1 MKRIR
6 VVLADDHVLV
16 RRGMRALVEQMA
28 GVEVIGEAADGREVL
43 DLVKR
48 LRPHVVLMDI
58 SMPELNGLDA
68 AALLQRDFPEVRT
81 ILLSMHADERY
92 VARALGVGAS
102 GYVLKSA
109 DAMELELAIRAAV
122 RGESYLSPAVAR
134 TVMKG
139 DLAGEN
145 DVPLSARQREVL
157 QLIAEGNSTK
167 TIAAKL
173 SVSVKTVE
181 SHRANLMQRLGIHDV
196 PGLVRYAIRTGIV
209 GSGE

>member
-1 MKRIR
+1 VNPIR

-28 GVEVIGEAADGREVL
+28 GVQVIGEAADGREVL

-68 AALLQRDFPEVRT
+68 AARLQRDFPEVRT

-122 RGESYLSPAVAR
+122 RGESFLSPAVAR

-139 DLAGEN
+139 DLPRGN

-181 SHRANLMQRLGIHDV
+181 SHRANVMQRLGIHDV

>member
-109 DAMELELAIRAAV
+109 DAMELE
-122 RGESYLSPAVAR
+122 P
-134 TVMKG
+134 
-139 DLAGEN
+139 
-145 DVPLSARQREVL
+145 SA
-157 QLIAEGNSTK
+157 ST
-167 TIAAKL
+167 
-173 SVSVKTVE
+173 
-181 SHRANLMQRLGIHDV
+181 
-196 PGLVRYAIRTGIV
+196 P
-209 GSGE
+209 

>member
-1 MKRIR
+1 MKTIR

-16 RRGMRALVEQMA
+16 RRGMRALVEQLA
-28 GVEVIGEAADGREVL
+28 NVEVVGEAADGREVL
-43 DLVKR
+43 DLVR
-48 LRPHVVLMDI
+48 RIRPHVVLMDI

-68 AALLQRDFPEVRT
+68 TAQLRHDFPEVRT

-109 DAMELELAIRAAV
+109 DAVELELAIRAAA
-122 RGESYLSPAVAR
+122 RGESYLSPAVAH
-134 TVMKG
+134 TVMHG
-139 DLAGEN
+139 ELPGGNDL
-145 DVPLSARQREVL
+145 PLSARQREVL

-173 SVSVKTVE
+173 AVSVKTVE

>member
-1 MKRIR
+1 
-6 VVLADDHVLV
+6 
-16 RRGMRALVEQMA
+16 
-28 GVEVIGEAADGREVL
+28 
-43 DLVKR
+43 
-48 LRPHVVLMDI
+48 
-58 SMPELNGLDA
+58 
-68 AALLQRDFPEVRT
+68 
-81 ILLSMHADERY
+81 
-92 VARALGVGAS
+92 
-102 GYVLKSA
+102 
-109 DAMELELAIRAAV
+109 
-122 RGESYLSPAVAR
+122 
-134 TVMKG
+134 MKG

>member
-43 DLVKR
+43 NLVKR